1 MIKTKYRTTA
11 DNLAIYDLSPQAADL
26 WVVAGPDGH
35 TGEIDTDSLP
45 EGFRW
50 VTGEEWEALQDS
62 IKEMLTVFT
71 YEFMGRIPKH
81 GSEVA
86 QTVCNALQLS
96 GSKDGKVTELIARKA
111 AGLLNDDMIDDGEW
125 DSDCVLAIVQNCSFT
140 AMN

>member
-11 DNLAIYDLSPQAADL
+11 DNLAVYDLSPQAAEL

-62 IKEMLTVFT
+62 IKEGLTVFT
-71 YEFMGRIPKH
+71 YEYMGRIPNY

-86 QTVCNALQLS
+86 QAVCYALEMS
-96 GSKDGKVTELIARKA
+96 NSKEGKVTELIARKA
-111 AGLLNDDMIDDGEW
+111 AELLNDATISRCW
-125 DSDCVLAIVQNCSFT
+125 DSDCVLAVVENCSFT

>member
-1 MIKTKYRTTA
+1 MQKTKYRTVS
-11 DNLAIYDLSPQAADL
+11 DNLAIYDLAPNASEL
-26 WVVAGPDGH
+26 WVVAGPDGFE
-35 TGEIDTDSLP
+35 GEIDTDSLP

-50 VTGEEWEALQDS
+50 VTGDEWEALQDS
-62 IKEMLTVFT
+62 IKEGLTVFT
-71 YEFMGRIPKH
+71 YEFMGRVPKH

-111 AGLLNDDMIDDGEW
+111 AGWLNDDMIADGEW